1 MTEDVE
7 SLTEESIKAAE
18 MDYDELI
25 SKKGELSTLFTELVK
40 LNAQIERINQ
50 DIHRRLPHPMKPG
63 TLNIHTKEHGW
74 TNYFEEARHYVHEK
88 QKQEQLNEKLKAL
101 ETEGAQIEEK
111 IRALVP
117 VNFYGIQLVLGNSSQ
132 RLTVNPENMQVI
144 S

>member
-101 ETEGAQIEEK
+101 ETEGAQIEENSSTC
-111 IRALVP
+111 ASQ
-117 VNFYGIQLVLGNSSQ
+117 FYGIQLVLGNSSQ